1 MQMAT
6 LKSFDWKTRFR
17 AAGLHLSLS
26 ALVALLAGAVVF
38 GLWYPY
44 PYREI
49 SGGQSLFW
57 LVVSVDIVLGP
68 VLTWVV
74 FDRRKPRTELVRDI
88 SVIAL
93 LQLSALA
100 YGLWSVYQAR
110 PVYLVHEVDR
120 FVVVSAADVDPGDLP
135 QALPEFQQLPWAGVR
150 LIGVRESRNGQERLE
165 TLSLALAGKDMSLR
179 PNYWQSL
186 SDDNKAAIRLRA
198 KPLKELRDR
207 SAANAEV
214 VNPWLRKQ
222 SHAIEQMVFLPMVG
236 RDHYWSAVM
245 DASTLDIVGYLPID
259 GF

>member
-120 FVVVSAADVDPGDLP
+120 FVVVSAADVDPVDLP
-135 QALPEFQQLPWAGVR
+135 QATPEFQHLPWAGVR
-150 LIGVRESRNGQERLE
+150 LIGVRESKDGQERLE
-165 TLSLALAGKDMSLR
+165 ALTLALAGKDMSLR
-179 PNYWQSL
+179 PSYWQPL
-186 SDDNKAAIRLRA
+186 SDGNKVAIRQRA
-198 KPLKELRDR
+198 KPLKDLRDR
-207 SAANAEV
+207 SATNVDV
-214 VNPWLRKQ
+214 VDQWLRNQ
-222 SHAIEQMVFLPMVG
+222 SRPIEQLVFLPMVG
-236 RDHYWSAVM
+236 RGQYWSAVM
-245 DASTLDIVGYLPID
+245 DAGTLEIVGYLPID